1 MENEV
6 LYRLLREFQSKA
18 GLTIDALADA
28 ARIPDFVLQELIV
41 ENSMITIG
49 TFASLSLGLVQI
61 MEDEAQDSDALREI
75 YTQFVDEYVT
85 NYPEQFESFPNPY
98 FKKTIVRI
106 GEHTQQEAVRQKISK
121 LLGLDE
127 PASADTSPFAQLT
140 ALWKQL
146 NDCGQQ
152 EAVNRLHELTF
163 IPKYQKS

>member
-6 LYRLLREFQSKA
+6 LYRLLREFRLKA
-18 GLTIDALADA
+18 NISVADLSEA
-28 ARIPDFVLQELIV
+28 SGIPEVVLQELIAV
-41 ENSMITIG
+41 NSILTIG
-49 TFASLSLGLVQI
+49 TFASLSLGFVKI
-61 MEDEAQDSDALREI
+61 MDKSQDSSALREI
-75 YTQFVDEYVT
+75 YAQFVDEYVT
-85 NYPEQFESFPNPY
+85 NYPEQFESFPNPH

-106 GEHTQQEAVRQKISK
+106 GDQTQQEAVRQKISK

-152 EAVNRLHELTF
+152 EAVTRLHELTF